1 MLSKFK
7 NLNWNFLWCC
17 KFILSRFFT
26 IWRKSGFESFEE
38 EKEWNNC
45 LPLFTSTDLMIHW
58 DKILPL
64 FLFLGR
70 RSCIGFQEKWRS
82 NMNMI
87 ILRLKIFKVWYQTPI
102 CWGDIWRWFEFS
114 LCKYLGVLL
123 LLLQWH
129 FICSFQIPSSFC
141 SWYCQEIY
149 VKYMSECN
157 DYIVSVELC
166 V

>member
-1 MLSKFK
+1 MHYLAQE
-7 NLNWNFLWCC
+7 WLWKRRKRRESEIIACRC
-17 KFILSRFFT
+17 SCSHPLTWWFIETRFFL
-26 IWRKSGFESFEE
+26 SS
-38 EKEWNNC
+38 
-45 LPLFTSTDLMIHW
+45 L
-58 DKILPL
+58 
-64 FLFLGR
+64 LFLGG
-70 RSCIGFQEKWRS
+70 RSCIGFQNKWRS
-82 NMNMI
+82 MKNII
-87 ILRLKIFKVWYQTPI
+87 ILCLKIFKVWYQTPI

-157 DYIVSVELC
+157 DYLVSVELC